1 MSREPDSQQE
11 AMLFSIEEKHNQST
25 LADYELD
32 EMVLAA
38 HAAGVSWERIAV
50 RLGVTR
56 QAAAE
61 KYGAMERRR
70 KSDVEINARK
80 QHAADRRRKAQSG
93 RD

>member
-1 MSREPDSQQE
+1 MSKELDSQQE
-11 AMLFSIEEKHNQST
+11 AMLLSIEEKHNQSSMT
-25 LADYELD
+25 GYELD
-32 EMVLAA
+32 ELVLAA
-38 HAAGVSWERIAV
+38 HAAGVSWERIAA
-50 RLGVTR
+50 RLGVSR

-80 QHAADRRRKAQSG
+80 QHAADRRRKARPG